1 MCARACSGASSPI
14 LITNDDGVSSPGL
27 LELKRALEGLGELL
41 VVAPSREYSCIGKAI
56 TVGRPI
62 KVEEV
67 ELADGTQAYVVDGTP
82 ADAVIIALDK
92 LLKCRPRLL
101 VSGINLGPNLGLD
114 DALDSGTLGA
124 AYEASLRG
132 VPSIAISYCAPRK
145 GAEDEVD
152 VEGLREA
159 AKVARAVVEEV
170 LERGFPRGVDVI
182 SVNVPHGFRAG
193 GAPIRATRLSAKPYR
208 ELHVE
213 SSDGYVTRGWE
224 LDVYPED
231 EEGVDVEAI
240 RRGEVSI
247 TPIRLALSA
256 SPKKVERVVRGVLR
270 RLSRGT

>member
-1 MCARACSGASSPI
+1 M
-14 LITNDDGVSSPGL
+14 TNDDGVRSLGL
-27 LELKRALEGLGELL
+27 LELKRALEGVGELL
-41 VVAPSREYSCIGKAI
+41 IVAPSREYSCIGKAI

-62 KVEEV
+62 RVEEV
-67 ELADGTQAYVVDGTP
+67 ELADGTPAYAVDGTP

-92 LLKCRPRLL
+92 LLGRRPRLL

-132 VPSIAISYCAPRK
+132 VPSIAISYCMSRR

-159 AKVARAVVEEV
+159 GKVARAVVEEV
-170 LERGFPRGVDVI
+170 LESGFPRGVDVI
-182 SVNVPHGFRAG
+182 SVNVPQGFKASMG
-193 GAPIRATRLSAKPYR
+193 LVRATRLSAKPYR

-213 SSDGYVTRGWE
+213 SIDGYLTREWG

-231 EEGVDVEAI
+231 DAEADVEAV
-240 RRGEVSI
+240 RRGEVSV
-247 TPIRLALSA
+247 TPIKLALSA
-256 SPKKVERVVRGVLR
+256 SPREVEGVVRGVLR
-270 RLSRGT
+270 RLNIGT